1 MNNEIN
7 IEEIMNE
14 IRQNIKERGYD
25 KEPLSFED
33 VAMSEPAVSEDT
45 HFSMTEFL
53 TELNYMNRNC
63 CNSLNVPVESRNSI
77 GVFVKK
83 MIRKCTR
90 FIVFPIVNFQNAYNV
105 SNVRCIN
112 QLKEYVVLMEGYT
125 KRIEQLE
132 KEVEELKKKVK

>member
-33 VAMSEPAVSEDT
+33 VVISEPAVQSAG
-45 HFSMTEFL
+45 HFSMDEFI
-53 TELNYMNRNC
+53 TELNYLNRNW
-63 CNSLNVPVESRNSI
+63 NNALNAPVESSNAVA
-77 GVFVKK
+77 VFVKK
-83 MIRKCTR
+83 LIRKCTR

-112 QLKEYVVLMEGYT
+112 QLKEYVVLLEGYT